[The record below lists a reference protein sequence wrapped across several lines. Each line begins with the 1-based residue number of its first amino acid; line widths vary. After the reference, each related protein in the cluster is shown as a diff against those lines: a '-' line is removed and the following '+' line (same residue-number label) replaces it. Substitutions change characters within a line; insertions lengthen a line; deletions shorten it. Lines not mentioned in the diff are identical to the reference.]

1 MWSLCRSISYS
12 SVSGSCG
19 RRCQYRLSLFFVG
32 LLYFAGAVGWIFIG
46 KKIGRLKT
54 GFLVGTL
61 WFFMPNNMHTLF
73 LLGNLAEACAMI
85 FLPVLIGFTY
95 EWFFTEVKKSRT
107 LAGMIVS
114 QFFDRG
120 MQCALQYFLWR
131 SRSCCLAFWYILCIK
146 RSRVSYLQL
155 QPWCLASCFW
165 AYGFIHPCR
174 GDGSDTYNV
183 TVMKN
188 YFQSALQSLN
198 PVYRLQEM
206 TSIIILGWLPF
217 Y

>member
-1 MWSLCRSISYS
+1 MRENGFPLYDPYWFNGEQLLRYVEPLPIYLIAA
-12 SVSGSCG
+12 
-19 RRCQYRLSLFFVG
+19 CQALVGGDANTGYLFFVG

-114 QFFDRG
+114 QFLIVACSVRYSIFVAITVLLFG
-120 MQCALQYFLWR
+120 IL
-131 SRSCCLAFWYILCIK
+131 YILCIK

-174 GDGSDTYNV
+174 GTDRIPT
-183 TVMKN
+183 M
-188 YFQSALQSLN
+188 LQS
-198 PVYRLQEM
+198 
-206 TSIIILGWLPF
+206 
-217 Y
+217 